1 MAGFIRRFT
10 SFPGTEV
17 ITEIEGVVIIDLP
30 PPSPI
35 AGVGTQR
42 VAAVVGEFAD
52 MRSGVE
58 VNPATGVITTKAQP
72 VEAFSSQDLLNKVG
86 GFDETIGETGKAG
99 GSGFIAIRNK
109 SFSRLIL
116 VPINLA
122 SGQGVRLYR
131 QLPTNTSATDPTSVV
146 LLSAA
151 TVAAGREFKSGGDR
165 VRAGAKVDFTAL
177 GAYDQGTDGDVTATA
192 PAVTQQFDSAGSNFL
207 TAKDGNPVPKGDL
220 LVIGQIGGAG
230 ALGDNAAT
238 YRVAADA
245 VLDTQLVVEKLD
257 GASFDW
263 TTGATL
269 PFRVHPASDGDS
281 GGAGAIGDAGA
292 YGIPAR
298 PLDATVAVSTELTPT
313 TDPPAPTQTTW
324 NPLSGLKMRTDD
336 TTALDFT
343 ATVQAPNAANNA
355 AVDALYDAAIDSLL
369 TEDLPGREVAILFSA
384 RHSPTIRAKLRSH
397 VLIASERGV
406 GRTCILSPQLDTQD
420 TASAIADADPGVG
433 GNRDE
438 RVDYA
443 WPGARTSVRE
453 AVGFNMGVADGTTV
467 EDGILDVS
475 LDGWLA
481 SLLSNLAPERN
492 PGQSTAPVPAVMAG
506 ILGFQRGVSGLDISD
521 YKQYRAKGIAALRI
535 DRTAGA
541 IFQSGITTSLVAGQ
555 KNIARRRM
563 ADFIEDSL
571 AAGLNGFSK
580 QPLSDALKDSSVAE
594 VDSFLSGLLS
604 PNNPPAQRIAGYLI
618 DDVSGNTPE
627 LEAQGIFVI
636 IAKVRT
642 LASADVIVVQAEVGE
657 AVNVT
662 AT

>member
-1 MAGFIRRFT
+1 MSGFVRRFT

-42 VAAVVGEFAD
+42 VACVVGEFAD
-52 MRSGVE
+52 MRFAVE
-58 VNPATGVITTKAQP
+58 AAPATGIITTKAQP

-86 GFDETIGETGKAG
+86 GFEETIGETGKAG

-116 VPINLA
+116 VPINLV

-131 QLPTNTSATDPTSVV
+131 QLPTNASAGPTSVV

-151 TVAAGREFKSGGDR
+151 TVLAGREFKSGGDR
-165 VRAGAKVDFTAL
+165 VRVGTKIDFTAL
-177 GAYDQGTDGDVTATA
+177 GAYVQGVDGDVTTGA
-192 PAVTQQFDSAGSNFL
+192 PVVTQQFDSAGSSFL
-207 TAKDGNPVPKGDL
+207 TAKDGNPVREGDL
-220 LVIGQIGGAG
+220 LVLGQIGGAG
-230 ALGDNAAT
+230 PLDANADT
-238 YRVAADA
+238 YRVTADA

-257 GASFDW
+257 GSSFDW
-263 TTGATL
+263 TTGEEL
-269 PFRVHPASDGDS
+269 PFRVHPSSDADS
-281 GGAGAIGDAGA
+281 GGANAVGDAGA
-292 YGIPAR
+292 YGTPAR
-298 PLDATVAVSTELTPT
+298 PLDATIAVSTELTPT

-324 NPLSGLKMRTDD
+324 DPLSGLKMRTDD
-336 TTALDFT
+336 TTALTFD

-355 AVDALYDAAIDSLL
+355 AIDALYDLAIDSLL

-384 RHSPTIRAKLRSH
+384 RHSPTIRSKLRSH
-397 VLIASERGV
+397 VLTASERGV

-420 TASAIADADPGVG
+420 TTSAIADTDPGVG

-443 WPGARTSVRE
+443 WPGAKTSVRE
-453 AVGFNMGVADGTTV
+453 AVGFAMGVADGTTT
-467 EDGILDVS
+467 EDGILDVH

-492 PGQSTAPVPAVMAG
+492 PGQSTAPVPAVMSG
-506 ILGFQRGVSGLDISD
+506 IQGFQRGVSGLDIND

-541 IFQSGITTSLVAGQ
+541 IFQSGITTSLIAGQ

-594 VDSFLSGLLS
+594 VDAFLSGLLS

-618 DDVSGNTPE
+618 DDESGNTPE